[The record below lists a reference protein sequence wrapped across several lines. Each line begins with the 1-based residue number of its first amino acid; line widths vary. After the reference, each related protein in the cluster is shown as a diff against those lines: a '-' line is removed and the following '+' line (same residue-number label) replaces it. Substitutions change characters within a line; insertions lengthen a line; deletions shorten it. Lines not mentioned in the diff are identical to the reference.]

1 MELNKSN
8 IYNNLINL
16 TRNKKI
22 YKYFTDSDTFN
33 DRLVIYL
40 LHLSFFFARFKSKD
54 EKVFLQSFFD
64 YSFRQIE
71 TSIREVGHG
80 DVTVNKKMKEYI
92 NYFYFIVDKTKNWN
106 LENNVNKIK
115 IIQKI
120 IDIEDNSKEIVN
132 YIDNYVKFLSN
143 STLNSFSKSVIDEKF

>member
-1 MELNKSN
+1 M
-8 IYNNLINL
+8 
-16 TRNKKI
+16 
-22 YKYFTDSDTFN
+22 
-33 DRLVIYL
+33 
-40 LHLSFFFARFKSKD
+40 
-54 EKVFLQSFFD
+54 FLQSFFD

-106 LENNVNKIK
+106 LENNVNKIE

-120 IDIEDNSKEIVN
+120 IDIEDNTKEIVN